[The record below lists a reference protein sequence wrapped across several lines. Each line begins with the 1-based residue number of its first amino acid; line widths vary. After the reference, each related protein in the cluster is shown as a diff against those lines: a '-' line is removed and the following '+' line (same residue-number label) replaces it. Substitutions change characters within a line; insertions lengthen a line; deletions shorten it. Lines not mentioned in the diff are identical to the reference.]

1 MTEKELKLLM
11 DCARLA
17 KQDPS
22 ALKEANPFEMKG
34 NVAIS
39 MQAAAEMLD
48 PVQAARW
55 RAEAGATPSLQA
67 AAVKAGLMEM
77 SEQVHKELMSIDADY
92 AAGVEESKAR
102 REAEILD
109 SMEKGAAELAAKREA
124 QSQAHQ
130 RASGN
135 SNTGQHSR
143 DFLRRMGVSNAA
155 QLSSIPARRMLGK

>member
-34 NVAIS
+34 NVAQS
-39 MQAAAEMLD
+39 MQSAAEVLD

-77 SEQVHKELMSIDADY
+77 SQQVHKELMAIDGDY
-92 AAGVEESKAR
+92 RAGVEESNAR
-102 REAEILD
+102 RETELLAQ
-109 SMEKGAAELAAKREA
+109 MESDAAKLAEARETRRTRMELR
-124 QSQAHQ
+124 Q
-130 RASGN
+130 RDAGKN
-135 SNTGQHSR
+135 
-143 DFLRRMGVSNAA
+143 L
-155 QLSSIPARRMLGK
+155 ARRGGW